1 MRMANEGLLNCTEN
15 AGPSPVTSGGRVTGV
30 FLEARSAGLSPVTSG
45 RRETGVFLEAR
56 SELKEAFEGLGAVGP
71 EAN

>member
-15 AGPSPVTSGGRVTGV
+15 AGPSPVTSGRRV
-30 FLEARSAGLSPVTSG
+30 
-45 RRETGVFLEAR
+45 TGVFLEAR
-56 SELKEAFEGLGAVGP
+56 SELKKAFEGLGAVGP